1 MITPRRL
8 IQSRDVARHY
18 DELDVFYRE
27 IWGEHV
33 HHGLW
38 LSGDESPEEA
48 ALQLVERVAQAAN
61 IHTGDAVCDVGC
73 GYGATARWL
82 ATTYQAQATGVTLS
96 PHQHRFA
103 QAQPVSA
110 DAPVPTYLVQDWL
123 QTALPPSSFDTVLFI
138 ESLAHM
144 KDKLGALRRACR
156 VLRPGGRLA
165 ACVWLAAPDASAWER
180 RFLLGPICREGQ
192 LPSLPTALAYRRWMA
207 EAGFERVRYDDISTN
222 VQRTWTVVI
231 GRVLRALVRRPH
243 YRRYLLD
250 HAQANRGFALTL
262 LRLWIAFRTGAFRYG
277 LLSARV
283 PG

>member
-8 IQSRDVARHY
+8 VSSEDVARHY
-18 DELDVFYRE
+18 DELDAFYRE

-38 LSGDESPEEA
+38 LTGKESPEEA
-48 ALQLVERVAQAAN
+48 ALQLVERVAQDAG
-61 IHTGDAVCDVGC
+61 IGTGSTVCDVGC

-82 ATTYQAQATGVTLS
+82 ATTYQAPVTGVTLS

-103 QAQPVSA
+103 VDQPVPG
-110 DAPVPTYLVQDWL
+110 APTPTFLLQDWM
-123 QTALPPSSFDTVLFI
+123 QTALPPSSFDAVLFV

-144 KDKLGALRRACR
+144 EDKPGALRRAFR

-165 ACVWLAAPDASAWER
+165 AGVWLARADASVWER
-180 RFLLGPICREGQ
+180 RLLLEPICHEGQ
-192 LPSLPTALAYRRWMA
+192 LPGLPTASAYRRWLA
-207 EAGFERVRYDDISTN
+207 EAGFAGIRYDNISAS

-231 GRVLRALVRRPH
+231 GRVLRALVHRPD

-250 HAQANRGFALTL
+250 HAQQNRVFALTL
-262 LRLWIAFRTGAFRYG
+262 IRLWLAFRTGAFRYG
-277 LLSARV
+277 VLSARK